1 MLLPKGT
8 VFALVDGEQFELY
21 RNEGLEA
28 EPKLT
33 ALPLPELD
41 LTNMSSGMRRHAHS
55 GYSADEELAEDAH
68 AIAVA
73 DWLNGEVLAHRIDK
87 LVIAADPRSLG
98 EMRKRYHK
106 ELEKVLICDLD
117 RTLTGASPETIVK
130 IVRAAN

>member
-28 EPKLT
+28 EPKLK
-33 ALPLPELD
+33 AMPLPD
-41 LTNMSSGMRRHAHS
+41 LKKTNMSSGMRRHTHA
-55 GYSADEELAEDAH
+55 GYSSDEQLDEDAH

-73 DWLNGEVLAHRIDK
+73 DWLNSQVLAHKIDK

-106 ELEKVLICDLD
+106 ELEEVLLCDLD
-117 RTLTGASPETIVK
+117 RTLTGASTDDIVK